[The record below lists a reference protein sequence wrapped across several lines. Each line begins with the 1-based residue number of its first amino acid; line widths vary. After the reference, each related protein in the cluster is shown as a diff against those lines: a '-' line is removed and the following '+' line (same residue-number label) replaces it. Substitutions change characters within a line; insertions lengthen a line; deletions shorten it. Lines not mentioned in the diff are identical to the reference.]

1 MGHFPHIPSYQFYKL
16 LCPIAKPNV
25 QTSDAAVRIVDYGNT
40 PELECLAN
48 GWPVP
53 RVSWW
58 LDGSEIQ
65 HFDDDYTYI
74 LRRYGE
80 NILFMKIISVT
91 KKYQRVKFTCRADN
105 VFGTSERS
113 VEIQVRRE

>member
-1 MGHFPHIPSYQFYKL
+1 MFY
-16 LCPIAKPNV
+16 PTAKPKA
-25 QTSDAAVRIVDYGNT
+25 QTSDSAVRIVDLGNT
-40 PELECLAN
+40 PELECRAY

-58 LDGSEIQ
+58 LNGSQIHHLDAQ
-65 HFDDDYTYI
+65 NTY
-74 LRRYGE
+74 LLHQQAV
-80 NILFMKIISVT
+80 NVLSMKILIMREEH
-91 KKYQRVKFTCRADN
+91 QHAKFTCRADN